1 MALDGRIFSRIWNA
15 KGQVADSMGSC
26 PLLRAHDGETEAEEA
41 NAMSKLPT
49 KEDCMK
55 TGKIVEALAAANF
68 PKARIVRADVK
79 ADWDHDG
86 DPVMW
91 VRVVLDAPTVEHID
105 TSAVFEMKH
114 QVSNE
119 LDEIGI
125 PVDTVITYALY
136 AEVGDAA

>member
-1 MALDGRIFSRIWNA
+1 
-15 KGQVADSMGSC
+15 
-26 PLLRAHDGETEAEEA
+26 
-41 NAMSKLPT
+41 MSKLPT

-91 VRVVLDAPTVEHID
+91 VRIVLDAPTVEHID